1 MEDTSIVS
9 YKESYGFG
17 VYAILML
24 YLSIV
29 MCAALI
35 LFVEYPKKEAKELFS
50 EFAIISAIIG
60 VIAIVLLISVCEI
73 GYNILARKFEKR
85 INRIEKIIDDIKYNN
100 NITKLYEKEKFE
112 PQKEVYKRKLMSGLD
127 INGYDLDNY
136 RDIDRLQNNLH
147 KKVKRIWK
155 YALYINRVERFMFE
169 NRKIANKNTVKE
181 VLDVIDNCINNIEK
195 ADVNC
200 NLALLEDFLTRSE

>member
-9 YKESYGFG
+9 YKKHYGEDI
-17 VYAILML
+17 AIIVML
-24 YLSIV
+24 YLVIFLIAAV
-29 MCAALI
+29 MIYAG
-35 LFVEYPKKEAKELFS
+35 YPKEEAKELISKVFS
-50 EFAIISAIIG
+50 MAKIIG
-60 VIAIVLLISVCEI
+60 VINIVIIISICEI
-73 GYNILARKFEKR
+73 KCNILARKFEKR
-85 INRIEKIIDDIKYNN
+85 INRIEKIIDDIKYYN
-100 NITKLYEKEKFE
+100 NITKLYETEKFE
-112 PQKEVYKRKLMSGLD
+112 PQKEIYKRKLMSGLD

-147 KKVKRIWK
+147 KKVKRLWK

>member
-1 MEDTSIVS
+1 MI
-9 YKESYGFG
+9 
-17 VYAILML
+17 YAG
-24 YLSIV
+24 
-29 MCAALI
+29 
-35 LFVEYPKKEAKELFS
+35 YPKEEAKELISKVFS
-50 EFAIISAIIG
+50 MAKIIG
-60 VIAIVLLISVCEI
+60 VITIVIIISICEI
-73 GYNILARKFEKR
+73 KCNILARKFEKR
-85 INRIEKIIDDIKYNN
+85 INRIEKIIDDIKYYN
-100 NITKLYEKEKFE
+100 NITKLYETEKFE
-112 PQKEVYKRKLMSGLD
+112 PQKEIYKRKLMSGLD

-147 KKVKRIWK
+147 KKVKRLWK

-200 NLALLEDFLTRSE
+200 NLALLEDFF